1 MGLLRCLD
9 LSRLFRTMQ
18 AAPLPA
24 SAIEL
29 DAALL
34 QATITLALA
43 ALCAFLY
50 ARYRKPYF
58 AWWAGAWGL
67 YFLRIGAITS
77 FLLTSHRVW
86 LYWHQVVTGWTALA
100 LLYAALVFSQQLR
113 WRPWFVGLVL
123 FPPLWSYIAIYQ
135 LQHFLWAAGPAVL
148 FLSLATLWTGWVF
161 LRYRQKVA
169 SSGATLLGV
178 AFVLWGLHHLDYP
191 FLRARGSWAP
201 WGYYLDILLALAV
214 GAGILLLVLDDLRRG
229 LAALSA
235 LSGDL
240 QRAGREQDVLEALL
254 ARPLTLPAVSGTA
267 LYTADGALPRF
278 VQGAGACAAWVDGN
292 LSPAASAILSRVIE
306 TGKPQFTPEWL
317 QGDPDRSSYPYAAVL
332 PILRGERVLAALVLL
347 GQARD
352 PFTALDDKFL
362 LALGHQVGAA
372 LENADLYTRL
382 EARTVELARLST
394 RMIEQHEEERRRLSR
409 ELHDET
415 AQVFSAVKM
424 ELGLLREIVQPEQA
438 ARLSQVLELIDT
450 GIRSIR
456 SVTNDL
462 RPGLLDDLGLL
473 PALRSLVAD
482 FSERS
487 GILTDL
493 AAPAEIPALSREAE
507 LALFRALQEGL
518 SNVLRHADARSVD
531 IGISVNPQGVLLRVS
546 DDGRGLGH
554 GTTPEY
560 PEQGGH
566 MGLAGMRERIT
577 ALGGT
582 VRFGNRG
589 AAGALLEVVVPA
601 SADGPQ

>member
-1 MGLLRCLD
+1 
-9 LSRLFRTMQ
+9 MQ
-18 AAPLPA
+18 GTPLPA
-24 SAIEL
+24 AIEL

-34 QATITLALA
+34 QATITAALA

-50 ARYRKPYF
+50 SRYRKPYF

-67 YFLRIGAITS
+67 YFLRVGAITS
-77 FLLTSHRVW
+77 FLITSQRFW

-100 LLYAALVFSQQLR
+100 LLYAALVFSQQVR
-113 WRPWFVGLVL
+113 WRTWYLALVL
-123 FPPLWSYIAIYQ
+123 FPPVWSYIAIYQ
-135 LQHFLWAAGPAVL
+135 LKHFLWAAGPAVL

-161 LRYRQKVA
+161 FRYRQRVA
-169 SSGATLLGV
+169 SSGATLLAI
-178 AFVLWGLHHLDYP
+178 AFGLWGLHHLDYP
-191 FLRARGSWAP
+191 FLRARGTWAP

-229 LAALSA
+229 LGALSA

-240 QRAGREQDVLEALL
+240 QRAGREQDVLDALL

-267 LYTADGALPRF
+267 LYTVDCAGVRF
-278 VQGAGACAAWVDGN
+278 LRGAGVCAAWTAGT
-292 LSPAASAILSRVIE
+292 LPATASQVLSRVIE
-306 TGKPQFTPEWL
+306 TGRPHFT
-317 QGDPDRSSYPYAAVL
+317 GDWSNAGPGGRASYAYAAVL
-332 PILRGERVLAALVLL
+332 PILRSEAVIAALVLV
-347 GQARD
+347 GDARD

-382 EARTVELARLST
+382 ETRTVELARLSA
-394 RMIEQHEEERRRLSR
+394 RMVEQHEEERRRLSR

-424 ELGLLREIVQPEQA
+424 ELGVLREKVQPEQA
-438 ARLSQVLELIDT
+438 ARLDQVQELIDT

-456 SVTNDL
+456 NVTNDL
-462 RPGLLDDLGLL
+462 RPSLLDDLGLL

-482 FSERS
+482 FTERS
-487 GILTDL
+487 GIRAGL
-493 AAPAEIPALSREAE
+493 AAPSVMPPLSREAE
-507 LALFRALQEGL
+507 LALFRALQEAL

-531 IGISVNPQGVLLRVS
+531 IGISINPQGILLQVS
-546 DDGRGLGH
+546 DDGRGPPPGLSS
-554 GTTPEY
+554 ERL
-560 PEQGGH
+560 ELQGH

-582 VRFGNRG
+582 VRLHGRG
-589 AAGALLEVVVPA
+589 GAGALLEVLVPA
-601 SADGPQ
+601 GSDGDS